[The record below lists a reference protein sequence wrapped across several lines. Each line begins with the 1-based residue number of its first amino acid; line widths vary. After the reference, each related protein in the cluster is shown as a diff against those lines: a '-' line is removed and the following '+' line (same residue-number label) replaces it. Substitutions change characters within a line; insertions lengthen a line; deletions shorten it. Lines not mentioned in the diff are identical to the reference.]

1 MKENSIAK
9 TACKRIA
16 LVAHDNKKKDL
27 LEWAQYNR
35 DVLVHHELC
44 ATGTTGMLLEL
55 ALDTKIEK
63 LRSGPLGGD
72 QQIGAKIAEGEI
84 DFILF
89 FWDPLEPQPHD
100 PDVKALLRLAVVW
113 NIPVACNRAS
123 ADFMI
128 SSPLMDGG
136 YKRQLPDFER
146 YANRFANSPLLT
158 KIVDEVEEDE
168 STKQPMELQPDEAA
182 AHEAA

>member
-1 MKENSIAK
+1 MKPEIPPSAITPRK
-9 TACKRIA
+9 HIA

-27 LEWAQYNR
+27 LEWAKYNR
-35 DVLVHHELC
+35 DLLVQHDLC
-44 ATGTTGMLLEL
+44 ATGTTGTLLES
-55 ALDTKIEK
+55 ALKMNILK

-72 QQIGAKIAEGEI
+72 QQIGAKIAEGQI

-128 SSPLMDGG
+128 SSPLMSVE
-136 YKRQLPDFER
+136 YQRILPNFEP
-146 YANRFANSPLLT
+146 YINRFANSP
-158 KIVDEVEEDE
+158 
-168 STKQPMELQPDEAA
+168 
-182 AHEAA
+182 

>member
-1 MKENSIAK
+1 MSNAIPITAK
-9 TACKRIA
+9 KRIA

-27 LEWAQYNR
+27 LEWARYNR
-35 DVLVHHELC
+35 DLLVQHELC

-55 ALDTKIEK
+55 ALGARIEK

-113 NIPVACNRAS
+113 NIPVACNRAT

-128 SSPLMDGG
+128 SSPLMNGA
-136 YKRQLPDFER
+136 YERILPDFTPHV
-146 YANRFANSPLLT
+146 NRFTDGLPLSDSPASPYGQA
-158 KIVDEVEEDE
+158 ID
-168 STKQPMELQPDEAA
+168 
-182 AHEAA
+182 